1 MIEGNQIQWGTNKL
15 NVSLLPVSEI
25 QKFKNRIKA
34 LEKTKS
40 LPPSAS
46 KSVKPFGR
54 EKDFNGEGSNGT
66 WEISFISDPFCWKRS
81 WHLVEEKA
89 G

>member
-1 MIEGNQIQWGTNKL
+1 M
-15 NVSLLPVSEI
+15 
-25 QKFKNRIKA
+25 KA

-40 LPPSAS
+40 MPPSAS

-54 EKDFNGEGSNGT
+54 EKDLNREGSNGT
-66 WEISFISDPFCWKRS
+66 WEIAFILDLFCWKQS
-81 WHLVEEKA
+81 WHLVEENI